1 MTDPG
6 YDPLVDLVSERAATA
21 PFLVGV
27 AGAVAVGKTT
37 IVRAIAHGLES
48 RARRVR
54 VLSTD
59 AFLLPNQILAE
70 RGLLLRKGFPE
81 SYDDAAIEEVL
92 GRLRS
97 GAAATVRVYSHE
109 VYDVLPGV
117 TETVPSAD
125 VVLVEGVVALQQPTR
140 SHLDLA
146 VYIDAAEATV
156 RQWFVE
162 RFIRLTEVGAND
174 ASSFYHRF
182 AAMPHE
188 HVRRLAEA
196 TWDGINRP
204 NLAEHIAPSAASAD
218 IVVIKAPDHS
228 IAELRVLPGY

>member
-1 MTDPG
+1 VTDPG
-6 YDPLVDLVSERAATA
+6 YDPLVDLVSARATTA

-37 IVRAIAHGLES
+37 IVRAMAHGLES
-48 RARRVR
+48 RDRRVR

-59 AFLLPNQILAE
+59 AFLLPNQVLIE
-70 RGLLLRKGFPE
+70 RGLLMRKGFPE

-97 GAAATVRVYSHE
+97 GASATTRVYSHE

-140 SHLDLA
+140 RHLDLA
-146 VYIDAAEATV
+146 VYIDAPEACV

-162 RFIRLTEVGAND
+162 RFIRLTEAGASD

-182 AAMPHE
+182 AAMPRE
-188 HVRRLAEA
+188 QVRQVAEA
-196 TWDGINRP
+196 AWDGINGP
-204 NLAEHIAPSAASAD
+204 NLNEHIAPSAAGAD
-218 IVVIKAPDHS
+218 IVVVKAADHS
-228 IAELRVLPGY
+228 IAELRV